1 MKNIKNLDLFQ
12 IGEIA
17 KMFHLS
23 VGTIRFYEKNDLLKP
38 EYVDKETGYRY
49 FSPQQFECLNTIRY
63 LRMLDMPTCK
73 IREFLKNRDVSKI
86 QQMLTEQ
93 KFAVIEKQ
101 KELKI
106 IEKKIDNRLKYLKN
120 ALESELDK
128 IQIKTVESKRIVWL
142 KNNIEMKSYI
152 DPNFETSIRTLE
164 KNQKEATVFLGKVG
178 LGISKE
184 LLLNKKY
191 DCYDMVFLTLDD
203 EDNFLGQVEELPQ
216 ETCATIRFCGSHKDA
231 SKYYKKLINYIYK
244 NDLNITGFS
253 KEISMIDFGIT
264 NDINKFVTEIQI
276 PIGGHNEE
284 F

>member
-1 MKNIKNLDLFQ
+1 MQKSELFQ

-38 EYVDKETGYRY
+38 EYVDNETGYRY
-49 FSPQQFECLNTIRY
+49 FSTQQFECLNTIRY
-63 LRMLDMPTCK
+63 LRMLDMPVNE

-93 KFAVIEKQ
+93 KSAVIKKQ

-142 KNNIEMKSYI
+142 KI
-152 DPNFETSIRTLE
+152 
-164 KNQKEATVFLGKVG
+164 
-178 LGISKE
+178 ISK
-184 LLLNKKY
+184 
-191 DCYDMVFLTLDD
+191 
-203 EDNFLGQVEELPQ
+203 
-216 ETCATIRFCGSHKDA
+216 
-231 SKYYKKLINYIYK
+231 
-244 NDLNITGFS
+244 
-253 KEISMIDFGIT
+253 
-264 NDINKFVTEIQI
+264 
-276 PIGGHNEE
+276 
-284 F
+284 